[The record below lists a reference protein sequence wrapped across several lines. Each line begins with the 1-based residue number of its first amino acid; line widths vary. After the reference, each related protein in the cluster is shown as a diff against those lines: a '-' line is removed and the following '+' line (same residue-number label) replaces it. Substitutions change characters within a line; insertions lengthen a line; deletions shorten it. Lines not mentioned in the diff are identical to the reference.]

1 MLERET
7 DHRFL
12 GVISVDFIWIGW
24 GKSWEI
30 WKYGNGLDP
39 PPKNLQSFQVI
50 GQGVGGKDT
59 LRLGLQI
66 ELRESE
72 GFFFWVVNL
81 QAMVCS
87 CKSLAGAVMKV
98 ISHDKPCFFYS
109 IFIVWSF
116 RRSLFDRL
124 GGRWCVCWCPKRRHG
139 MARWHDGTGMRGWR
153 ITPHLRPWKGSV
165 PMTAFAWQWR
175 QWNLGESHEQKR
187 QYTCIYI
194 CKYRQHELFI
204 YNIYILQGILW
215 FIQKIAKHVWRIT
228 ASLAETDKLDLHRI
242 GFDSCLW
249 AQDEDLNTLHLNR
262 FQCWNSLLVY
272 VASMGGGSWPAW
284 GLAVDCCLSFWEEQ
298 EHFFSGMLEN
308 WCNTTIRPTSKLS
321 WSIPPFL
328 PRWWGPEWAGM

>member
-139 MARWHDGTGMRGWR
+139 MARWHDGTGMTQMQMGMANHAPLEALER
-153 ITPHLRPWKGSV
+153 LRANDGFRLAVEAVKFGGKPWTEKTIY
-165 PMTAFAWQWR
+165 M
-175 QWNLGESHEQKR
+175 HI
-187 QYTCIYI
+187 YIYI
-194 CKYRQHELFI
+194 CKYRQHEL
-204 YNIYILQGILW
+204 YIYI
-215 FIQKIAKHVWRIT
+215 HIT
-228 ASLAETDKLDLHRI
+228 RHFMIHPENRETCLKDHSKFGRNRQVGSAS
-242 GFDSCLW
+242 
-249 AQDEDLNTLHLNR
+249 
-262 FQCWNSLLVY
+262 
-272 VASMGGGSWPAW
+272 
-284 GLAVDCCLSFWEEQ
+284 
-298 EHFFSGMLEN
+298 N
-308 WCNTTIRPTSKLS
+308 WI
-321 WSIPPFL
+321 WFL
-328 PRWWGPEWAGM
+328 PLGSRWRLKHSSLESLSMLKLVACICCINGWRFLACMRVSCWLLPVFLGRTGTFFFRECWKIDATPP

>member
-1 MLERET
+1 MSERET

-72 GFFFWVVNL
+72 EFFFWVVNL

-194 CKYRQHELFI
+194 CKYRQHEL
-204 YNIYILQGILW
+204 YIYI
-215 FIQKIAKHVWRIT
+215 HIT
-228 ASLAETDKLDLHRI
+228 RHFMIHPENRETCLKDHSKFGRNRQVGSAS
-242 GFDSCLW
+242 
-249 AQDEDLNTLHLNR
+249 
-262 FQCWNSLLVY
+262 
-272 VASMGGGSWPAW
+272 
-284 GLAVDCCLSFWEEQ
+284 
-298 EHFFSGMLEN
+298 N
-308 WCNTTIRPTSKLS
+308 WI
-321 WSIPPFL
+321 WFL
-328 PRWWGPEWAGM
+328 PLGSRWRLKHSSLESLSMLKLVACICCINGWRFLACMRVSCWLLPVFLGRTGTFFFGNAGKLMQHHHKTHFKT

>member
-139 MARWHDGTGMRGWR
+139 MARWHDGTGMTQMQMGMANHAPLEALER
-153 ITPHLRPWKGSV
+153 LRANDGFRLAVEAVKFGGKPWTEKTIY
-165 PMTAFAWQWR
+165 M
-175 QWNLGESHEQKR
+175 HI
-187 QYTCIYI
+187 YIYI
-194 CKYRQHELFI
+194 CKYRQHELYI
-204 YNIYILQGILW
+204 YIYILQGILW

-298 EHFFSGMLEN
+298 EHFFFGN
-308 WCNTTIRPTSKLS
+308 AGKLMQHHHKTH
-321 WSIPPFL
+321 FKT
-328 PRWWGPEWAGM
+328 